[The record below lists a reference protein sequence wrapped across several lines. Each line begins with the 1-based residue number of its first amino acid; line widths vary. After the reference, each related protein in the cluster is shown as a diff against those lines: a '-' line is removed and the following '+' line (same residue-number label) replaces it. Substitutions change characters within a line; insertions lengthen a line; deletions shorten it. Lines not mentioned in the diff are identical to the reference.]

1 MSTTPLSAA
10 LEAVGDRWSLALV
23 EALMDGE
30 MRFNDLLETVEGI
43 APNILSTRLKKLEKD
58 GIVRAT
64 PYSEKPLRLR
74 YELTA
79 AGKELAGAV
88 RLLAQWG
95 SGRTSETEAIRH
107 DTCGTA
113 LEARWY
119 CPTCAE

>member
-1 MSTTPLSAA
+1 
-10 LEAVGDRWSLALV
+10 
-23 EALMDGE
+23 
-30 MRFNDLLETVEGI
+30 
-43 APNILSTRLKKLEKD
+43 
-58 GIVRAT
+58 
-64 PYSEKPLRLR
+64 
-74 YELTA
+74 A

-119 CPTCAE
+119 CPTCAETVDASEEGLGYV